1 MSRLTVNFR
10 CDPYCF
16 PTNPVCFP
24 IVPVKASF
32 RNFYFPL
39 IAGGVSIVLADLFL
53 WRAHWPCC
61 SKDCL
66 MSEFCKVVP
75 QLSQFVSL
83 RGKSWAGVKQPMQ
96 NVKLHETNGD
106 NKCLQLSLP
115 KPQGT
120 TNPVVN
126 HHFPVHLNCH
136 CRGHSALSNKPI
148 LYPIGSMY
156 AIYGNMY
163 HQYTPF
169 MLALI
174 YQHHGSYG
182 FGMHCGWPTRLP
194 AGLFTTCSCSVVSWA
209 HGWSMEKYP
218 AISKTG
224 CFVYHDW
231 LVIPPRQLGWWHSQ
245 YPPTPA
251 DARGSA

>member
-1 MSRLTVNFR
+1 
-10 CDPYCF
+10 
-16 PTNPVCFP
+16 
-24 IVPVKASF
+24 
-32 RNFYFPL
+32 
-39 IAGGVSIVLADLFL
+39 
-53 WRAHWPCC
+53 
-61 SKDCL
+61 
-66 MSEFCKVVP
+66 
-75 QLSQFVSL
+75 
-83 RGKSWAGVKQPMQ
+83 MQ

-182 FGMHCGWPTRLP
+182 FGMHCG
-194 AGLFTTCSCSVVSWA
+194 
-209 HGWSMEKYP
+209 
-218 AISKTG
+218 
-224 CFVYHDW
+224 
-231 LVIPPRQLGWWHSQ
+231 
-245 YPPTPA
+245 
-251 DARGSA
+251 